1 MPFQVY
7 QNIFFGEIIS
17 RKGVNPDPRK
27 LLALTEI
34 SHLIIKR
41 IAIILGI
48 IHHLDNFSP
57 LIAEV
62 C

>member
-1 MPFQVY
+1 MY
-7 QNIFFGEIIS
+7 QNIFFGEIIY
-17 RKGVNPDPRK
+17 RKGVKPDPRK

-34 SHLIIKR
+34 SHLIVKR

-48 IHHLDNFSP
+48 INYLDQLSP